1 MLETTIKILIY
12 FFSAVIHITLFIQ
25 IRNIRHSRLLHRM
38 CALNVLILFI
48 WTVLRLVNVII
59 SSATGHILYTVYLAG
74 SICVFFLPATL
85 VTLSVLLVKE
95 KISRILTY
103 ILIFAPP
110 AVSTFMLF
118 TNSLHHLFIKSY
130 SPNGYSF
137 VFGSY
142 YYVHCTWQLAYAT
155 FAVIYLLFFSLK
167 YTNCLTKQILL
178 VVLGIVTPIAVDY
191 LVYVTYFS
199 RLPIAIPDSIYTMSY
214 CFTAICLTFA
224 IRRYKFLDMLP
235 IAIRSVVD
243 FISDSFVV
251 IDYKSNVLEVNKN
264 FRERF
269 GQLID
274 TEENNFFKALNDAK
288 LYQLAGKLSEYVYLS
303 EHSHENA
310 KIEYE
315 LTLKNEQRYFEIEI
329 IHIHSHKQFM
339 AILVFF
345 RDMTEHRQVLR
356 LMEENS
362 KQMMEQARLISLQN
376 LIGGISHNIKSPL
389 MSASGGVLALKNQT
403 AKMESILGG
412 INLGEKQQECGD
424 IIRDMKKWEDSIKNY
439 LVYISDIISAV
450 KEQTASMN
458 GSLNKSFTVSDVVSK
473 VTILLDFELKKSNC
487 KLNCS
492 MDLDP
497 DTQIEGDIS
506 VLTQIL
512 GNVIIN
518 ATHAYTNGGIIYI
531 KAARKGDSVLFTVQ
545 DTGKGM
551 PSEVKSKIFNEM
563 ITTKGKDGSGL
574 GLYFAGIAIKSK
586 FMGAINLESEEGRG
600 TTVYITIP
608 LKENKNK

>member
-12 FFSAVIHITLFIQ
+12 FFSSVIHFTLFIQ
-25 IRNIRHSRLLHRM
+25 IKNIRHSRLLHRM

-48 WTVLRLVNVII
+48 WTVLRLLNVII
-59 SSATGHILYTVYLAG
+59 SAATGQIFYPIYLAG
-74 SICVFFLPATL
+74 SVCVFFLPATL
-85 VTLSVLLVKE
+85 VALSILLVKE
-95 KISRILTY
+95 KINSILIY

-110 AVSTFMLF
+110 SISTLMLF
-118 TNSLHHLFIKSY
+118 TNSFHHLFIKSY

-142 YYVHCTWQLAYAT
+142 YYVHCTWQLIYAT
-155 FAVIYLLFFSLK
+155 FAVVYLLFFSLK
-167 YTNCLTKQILL
+167 YTNCLTRQILL

-191 LVYVTYFS
+191 LVYATYFS
-199 RLPIAIPDSIYTMSY
+199 RLPIAIPDSIYTLSY

-251 IDYKSNVLEVNKN
+251 IDYKSNVLEVSKN

-269 GQLID
+269 GQLMDI
-274 TEENNFFKALNDAK
+274 EENNFFTALNDAG
-288 LYQLAGKLSEYVYLS
+288 LYQLAGKLTEYVYLS

-315 LTLKNEQRYFEIEI
+315 LTLKNEQRFFEIEI
-329 IHIHSHKQFM
+329 IHIHAHKQFM
-339 AILVFF
+339 AILIFF

-403 AKMESILGG
+403 SKMETLLSGL
-412 INLGEKQQECGD
+412 NLGEKHRECAD
-424 IIRDMKKWEDSIKNY
+424 IIKDMKKWEDSIKNY

-450 KEQTASMN
+450 KEQTTSMN
-458 GSLNKSFTVSDVVSK
+458 GNLNKSFTVDDVLSK

-487 KLNCS
+487 KLDCS
-492 MDLDP
+492 VDLERE
-497 DTQIEGDIS
+497 TQIEGDIS

-512 GNVIIN
+512 GNIIIN
-518 ATHAYTNGGIIYI
+518 ATHSYTNGGIII
-531 KAARKGDSVLFTVQ
+531 LKAARKGDAVLFTVR
-545 DTGKGM
+545 DNGKGM
-551 PSEVKSKIFNEM
+551 PAEVKSKIFNEM

-586 FMGAINLESEEGRG
+586 FMGAITLESEEGAG